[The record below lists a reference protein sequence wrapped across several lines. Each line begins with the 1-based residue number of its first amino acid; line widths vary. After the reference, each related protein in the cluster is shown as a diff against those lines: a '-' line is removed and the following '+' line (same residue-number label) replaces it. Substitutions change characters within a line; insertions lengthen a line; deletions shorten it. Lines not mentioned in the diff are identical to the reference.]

1 MRGARVF
8 LDTNI
13 IVYAFDA
20 SSPDKR
26 SRSLELIEQ
35 LGNEHR
41 LVLSTQVLQESYNVL
56 TRKLD
61 MSGAIAERALRTLA
75 RHHLIKTD
83 AALLWAAMNR
93 HQNGSI
99 AFYDSIIVEAAIRG
113 ECGTLLSEDLQ
124 DGRRYGTLTIDNPYA
139 S

>member
-13 IVYAFDA
+13 IVYAFDVGH
-20 SSPDKR
+20 PDKR
-26 SRSLELIEQ
+26 SLSLELIEQ
-35 LGNEHR
+35 LGSEHR

-56 TRKLD
+56 TKKLD
-61 MSGAIAERALRTLA
+61 MPGASAERALRTLA

-83 AALLWAAMNR
+83 AALLWAAMSR
-93 HQNGSI
+93 HQSGSI
-99 AFYDSIIVEAAIRG
+99 AFYDSLIVEAAIRG
-113 ECGTLLSEDLQ
+113 ECSTLLSEDLQ
-124 DGRRYGTLTIDNPYA
+124 AGRRYGTLTIQNPYA